1 MKTSKEAV
9 PSTPKAD
16 RISIYDRDRRSMGQL
31 INSERFVSSTKD
43 GPTYEFKK
51 TNEGL
56 TITRNGCSV
65 IFSLIS
71 ISVAKFFLT
80 TSFC

>member
-31 INSERFVSSTKD
+31 INSERFVSSTK
-43 GPTYEFKK
+43 
-51 TNEGL
+51 
-56 TITRNGCSV
+56 
-65 IFSLIS
+65 IS